1 MPIQV
6 IWGDDTNSCDK
17 EIEKIINQNVSES
30 WVNLNLS
37 KFNGEES
44 NQVHQA
50 LDEMQTPPLGE
61 GSRVILVKNNPIFNS
76 KDNAIINKFE
86 LNAINIPSSTYLI
99 LLNTQKP
106 DARLKTTKILHKL
119 IKNGNAKEISF
130 ELPSTWDK
138 ENQKN
143 YIENIAKDMNIA
155 LDINTPEAIIESIG
169 LDSKGLY
176 NELEKASIYLKAKN
190 ELILTVE
197 HVKEIFNGHQS
208 NIFKIIEFLL
218 KNEINESLKEIQNL
232 IIKGEP
238 ALRLNAGLISQIRIH
253 TVISLMGND
262 KDLIKISNLAGIS
275 NTKRIFYIR
284 RNVQNCSPNFLINLM
299 SKLLKIE
306 SLLKKGNNPINVF
319 TENLITL
326 TK

>member
-17 EIEKIINQNVSES
+17 EIQNIINQNVSKI

-37 KFNGEES
+37 KFNGEEN

-76 KDNAIINKFE
+76 KDNTLINKFE
-86 LNAINIPSSTYLI
+86 LNSINIPSSTYLI

-106 DARLKTTKILHKL
+106 DARLKTTKILQKL
-119 IKNGNAKEISF
+119 IKNGTAKEISF

-138 ENQKN
+138 ENQKR
-143 YIENIAKDMNIA
+143 YIENIAKDMNIK

-176 NELEKASIYLKAKN
+176 NELKKASIYLKAKN

-197 HVKEIFNGHQS
+197 HVKEIFNDHQS
-208 NIFKIIEFLL
+208 NIFRIIEFLL
-218 KNEINESLKEIQNL
+218 KNEINDSLKEIQNL

-238 ALRLNAGLISQIRIH
+238 PLRLNAGLISQMRVH

-262 KDLIKISNLAGIS
+262 KDLTKISNLAGIS
-275 NTKRIFYIR
+275 NPKRIFYIR
-284 RNVQNCSPNFLINLM
+284 RNVQNCSPDFLINFM

-306 SLLKKGNNPINVF
+306 SSLKKGNNPINVF

>member
-17 EIEKIINQNVSES
+17 EIQNIINQNVSKI

-37 KFNGEES
+37 KFNGEEN

-76 KDNAIINKFE
+76 KDNTLINKFE
-86 LNAINIPSSTYLI
+86 LNSINIPSSTYLI

-106 DARLKTTKILHKL
+106 DARLKTTKILQKL
-119 IKNGNAKEISF
+119 IKNGTAKEISF

-138 ENQKN
+138 ENQKR
-143 YIENIAKDMNIA
+143 YIENIAKDMNIK

-176 NELEKASIYLKAKN
+176 NELKKASIYLKAKN

-197 HVKEIFNGHQS
+197 HVKEIFNDHQS
-208 NIFKIIEFLL
+208 NIFRIIEFLL
-218 KNEINESLKEIQNL
+218 KNEINDSLKEIQNL

-238 ALRLNAGLISQIRIH
+238 PLRLNAGLISQMRVH

-262 KDLIKISNLAGIS
+262 KDLTKISNLAGIS
-275 NTKRIFYIR
+275 NPKRIFYIR
-284 RNVQNCSPNFLINLM
+284 RNVQNCSPNYLINLM

-306 SLLKKGNNPINVF
+306 SSLKKGNNPINVF

>member
-17 EIEKIINQNVSES
+17 EIQNIINQNVSKI

-37 KFNGEES
+37 KFNGEEN

-76 KDNAIINKFE
+76 KDNTLINKFE
-86 LNAINIPSSTYLI
+86 LNSINIPSSTYLI

-106 DARLKTTKILHKL
+106 DARLKTTKILQKL
-119 IKNGNAKEISF
+119 IKNGTAKEISF

-138 ENQKN
+138 ANQKR
-143 YIENIAKDMNIA
+143 YIENIAKDMNIK

-176 NELEKASIYLKAKN
+176 NELKKASIYLKAKN

-197 HVKEIFNGHQS
+197 HVKEIFNDHQS
-208 NIFKIIEFLL
+208 NIFRIIEFLL
-218 KNEINESLKEIQNL
+218 KNEINDSLKEIQNL

-238 ALRLNAGLISQIRIH
+238 PLRLNAGLISQMRVH

-262 KDLIKISNLAGIS
+262 KDLTKISNLAGIS
-275 NTKRIFYIR
+275 NPKRIFYIR
-284 RNVQNCSPNFLINLM
+284 RNVQNCSPNYLINLM

-306 SLLKKGNNPINVF
+306 SSLKKGNNPINVF